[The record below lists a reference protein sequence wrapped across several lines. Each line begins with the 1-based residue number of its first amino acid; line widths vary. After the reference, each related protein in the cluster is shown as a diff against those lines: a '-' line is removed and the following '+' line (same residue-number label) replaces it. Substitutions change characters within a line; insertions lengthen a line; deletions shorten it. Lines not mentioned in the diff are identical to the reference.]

1 MKSPA
6 LKRIRVFLAII
17 FFLAVTSVFIDFR
30 DLIPDRFYN
39 SILFLQFVPSVI
51 KFITLP
57 VLAAAGFIFVIVL
70 TVLTGRTYCSVIC
83 PLGILQDGVSRIGGV
98 FRKKNRRFGYGK
110 PFTIIRYGILAV
122 TLIVTLTGGLYL
134 VTLLDPYSIYGR
146 FSTYFLKPVVLLVN
160 NVVAGIVNRFDIYS
174 VYRVDIKGVT
184 ALAYIIPSAFL
195 FLVVAF
201 SFRKGR
207 LYCNTVCPVGTLLGL
222 VSKVSLLRIKIDDSE
237 CSKCGRCAVACKASC
252 IDFLSKSVDM
262 SRCVGCFNCLTTCP
276 DKAVTYGLATI
287 RKKSI
292 ERVHEPDP
300 GKRNFV
306 AGIMLALFGVSRV
319 ARSREDVVPQ
329 KLSTVREDRTTPV
342 CMPGAT
348 SIDNF
353 LARCTACS
361 LCVSACPKDVIHPSL
376 LEYGLTGIMQ
386 PRMDYHKGFCNFDC
400 VKCTEICPTGALMP
414 LDPEAKRLTQ
424 IGVAIFIRENCIVHT
439 EKTDCGACSEHC
451 PTKAVEMVPYEGTL
465 VIPEVT
471 KEICIG
477 CGACEYACPT
487 VPYKAIFVD
496 GNRQHIAADKP
507 ESEKATLEFDDFPF

>member
-1 MKSPA
+1 MRSPV
-6 LKRIRVFLAII
+6 LKRIRVFLAVL
-17 FFLAVTSVFIDFR
+17 FLLAVTSVFIDFR
-30 DLIPDRFYN
+30 DLIPDSYYN

-57 VLAAAGFIFVIVL
+57 AVAAAGFIIILVL

-83 PLGILQDGVSRIGGV
+83 PLGIFQDIVSRVGG
-98 FRKKNRRFGYGK
+98 FFGRKNRRFGYGK

-122 TLIVTLTGGLYL
+122 TLIVTLTGGIYL

-146 FSTYFLKPVVLLVN
+146 IGTYFLKPVVLLGNNLVAAVVN
-160 NVVAGIVNRFDIYS
+160 KFDIYS

-207 LYCNTVCPVGTLLGL
+207 LYCNTVCPVGTLLGV
-222 VSKVSLLRIKIDDSE
+222 VSKVSLLRIRIDGSE

-252 IDFLSKSVDM
+252 IDFMGKSVDL
-262 SRCVGCFNCLTTCP
+262 SRCVACFNCLDTCP
-276 DKAVTYGLATI
+276 DNAVFYGLPDF
-287 RKKSI
+287 RKKSAV
-292 ERVHEPDP
+292 RVKEPDE
-300 GKRNFV
+300 GKRSFV
-306 AGIMLALFGVSRV
+306 SGIMLLLFGISRV
-319 ARSREDVVPQ
+319 ARSRDDVVPQ
-329 KLSTVREDRTTPV
+329 KLSTIAEERTSPV

-348 SIDNF
+348 SIENF
-353 LARCTACS
+353 QERCTACS
-361 LCVSACPKDVIHPSL
+361 LCVSACPKNVIHPSL

-414 LDPEAKRLTQ
+414 LDVEAKKLTQ
-424 IGVAIFIRENCIVHT
+424 IGVAVFIKENCIVHT

-451 PTKAVEMVPYEGTL
+451 PTKAVQMVPYEGTL

-496 GNRQHIAADKP
+496 GNRNHIAAEKP
-507 ESEKATLEFDDFPF
+507 EVEEATLKVEDFPF